1 MDAFSVLD
9 NAKSIISIE
18 RSNKAIPCLD
28 GIRVLN
34 TIMIFLAHKGTVLN
48 YNSLTNRR
56 HMNEIGIKVFT
67 IPARASFI
75 ITDLFFLLSGL
86 LVSYSIIGKLQRN
99 QKISIFKEI
108 ASRYFRYMP
117 PMAALIIFAT
127 FILPK
132 LGSGPQW
139 NLMITYQSDL
149 CRAYSWRNILMIHNW
164 FGFENICMTHLHHIE
179 TEFTLFVV
187 GIFLVIF
194 LFKFPKSGTVL
205 IITLVLL
212 ISCRN
217 FIVVFRSDSNLYIAP
232 SLEWV

>member
-1 MDAFSVLD
+1 MDAFSVVD
-9 NAKSIISIE
+9 NVKSIISVE
-18 RSNKAIPCLD
+18 RSSGAIPCLD
-28 GIRVLN
+28 GIRVFN

-48 YNSLTNRR
+48 YNPFSNKRQ
-56 HMNEIGIKVFT
+56 MNEIGIKLFT
-67 IPARASFI
+67 LPARAGFI
-75 ITDLFFLLSGL
+75 ITDLFFLLSGI

-132 LGSGPQW
+132 LGGGPQW
-139 NLMITYQSDL
+139 NLLITYQSDL
-149 CRAYSWRNILMIHNW
+149 CKAYGWRNILMIHNW
-164 FGFENICMTHLHHIE
+164 FGFENICMTHTHHIG

-194 LFKFPKSGTVL
+194 LFNFPKTGTVL
-205 IITLVLL
+205 IMTMGLL
-212 ISCRN
+212 ISYRN
-217 FIVVFRSDSNLYIAP
+217 FIVVLRSCSNLYIAP
-232 SLEWV
+232 NLEWV